1 MSSLLKKCLEPEVAD
16 FGFPMIENGR
26 IVTGEERHAPPD
38 EEGQMLPPEINHEE
52 LFRQKL
58 LELERRTQEIEK
70 EAYGKGFAQGEKDGF
85 EYGQKAVQVVK
96 SQLERLA
103 GSMDALP
110 GKVLQDYRSWLIQ
123 SSLKIAKHIVKRE
136 VRISPEIVAGT
147 VNALLQEAD
156 EHTTLTV
163 YVSPQDMEFMEKR
176 AELTL
181 AANRKHFTL
190 KADKELERGSCR
202 VESAVQL
209 IDASIESQF
218 ENLEKHLLGG
228 EGLACASDESDGE

>member
-1 MSSLLKKCLEPEVAD
+1 MSNLLKKSLESEVAD

-26 IVTGEERHAPPD
+26 IVVKEELQAP
-38 EEGQMLPPEINHEE
+38 EQVQPPEVDPEE
-52 LFRQKL
+52 VYRQKL

-85 EYGQKAVQVVK
+85 EYGHKAVQVVK

-103 GSMDALP
+103 GSMDRLP
-110 GKVLQDYRSWLIQ
+110 EKVLQDYRSWLVRM
-123 SSLKIAKHIVKRE
+123 SLKIAKHIVKRE
-136 VRISPEIVAGT
+136 VRMSPEIVAEM
-147 VNALLQEAD
+147 VNALLQEAE
-156 EHTTLTV
+156 EHSTLTV

-181 AANRKHFTL
+181 SANRKHFTM
-190 KADKELERGSCR
+190 KADRELGRGSCR

-209 IDASIESQF
+209 IDASLESQF
-218 ENLEKHLLGG
+218 ENLEKHLLGNQIP
-228 EGLACASDESDGE
+228 ECESGDGDGE

>member
-1 MSSLLKKCLEPEVAD
+1 MSNLLKKSLEAEVSD

-26 IVTGEERHAPPD
+26 IVVR
-38 EEGQMLPPEINHEE
+38 EE
-52 LFRQKL
+52 LQAPEQMQTPEADPEELYRQKL

-85 EYGQKAVQVVK
+85 EYGHKAVQVVK

-103 GSMDALP
+103 VSMDSLP
-110 GKVLQDYRSWLIQ
+110 EKVLQDYRSWLVGM
-123 SSLKIAKHIVKRE
+123 SLKIAKHIVKRE
-136 VRISPEIVAGT
+136 VQMTPEIVADM
-147 VNALLQEAD
+147 VNALLQEAE
-156 EHTTLTV
+156 EHATLTV

-181 AANRKHFTL
+181 SANRKHFTL
-190 KADKELERGSCR
+190 KADRELGRGSCR

-218 ENLEKHLLGG
+218 ENLEKHLLGRQAP
-228 EGLACASDESDGE
+228 ECESGDGDGE

>member
-1 MSSLLKKCLEPEVAD
+1 MSNLLKKSLESEVAD

-26 IVTGEERHAPPD
+26 IVVREEFQAP
-38 EEGQMLPPEINHEE
+38 EQIQPPEVDPEE
-52 LFRQKL
+52 LYRQKL

-85 EYGQKAVQVVK
+85 EYGHKAVQVVK

-103 GSMDALP
+103 GSMDRLP
-110 GKVLQDYRSWLIQ
+110 EKVLQDYRSWLVRM
-123 SSLKIAKHIVKRE
+123 SLKIAKHIVKRE
-136 VRISPEIVAGT
+136 VQMSPEIVGEM
-147 VNALLQEAD
+147 VNALLQEAE
-156 EHTTLTV
+156 EHSTLTI

-181 AANRKHFTL
+181 SANRKHFTM
-190 KADKELERGSCR
+190 KADRELGRGSCR

-218 ENLEKHLLGG
+218 ENLEKHLLGSQAP
-228 EGLACASDESDGE
+228 ECESGDGDGE